1 MGLETLEHRVEDDT
15 AARAAPR
22 PVLHAR
28 RPPARRCD
36 RRVAVAQRT
45 AGLVI
50 GMGDV
55 LSSAAT
61 NMNLATAITVSG
73 PPEAVFDALV
83 DARRAADA
91 VPGAR
96 LTPATPE
103 PLADLGDQPGVG
115 AELKLQAGGSQIT
128 YRGWVVPRS
137 ADRAAGTLAC
147 SIDAREARGAG
158 VLRGRLD
165 LRLDPAAEGTL
176 LHVDAEIEVTGRA
189 ERLGEDR
196 LREAAMRL
204 LRRVASRL
212 GETSAEPEPE
222 TEAAEPATLPV
233 VTLGAIQ
240 SEPDPE
246 PRVPGTVRLVTAR
259 PLPLSTLPVSAGGLD
274 DLLAALRRRPWAV
287 PLALAALVVAVL
299 LLTRRLLR
307 SRD

>member
-1 MGLETLEHRVEDDT
+1 
-15 AARAAPR
+15 
-22 PVLHAR
+22 
-28 RPPARRCD
+28 
-36 RRVAVAQRT
+36 VAVGASHRR
-45 AGLVI
+45 GLVI

-55 LSSAAT
+55 VSSAAT
-61 NMNLATAITVSG
+61 NMNLAAEITVPG
-73 PPEAVFDALV
+73 PPQAVFDALV

-96 LTPATPE
+96 LTPEAPE
-103 PLADLGDQPGVG
+103 PLADLGEQPGVG

-128 YRGWVVPRS
+128 YRGRVVPRS

-189 ERLGEDR
+189 ERLGEER
-196 LREAAMRL
+196 LREATMRL
-204 LRRVASRL
+204 LRRVATRL
-212 GETSAEPEPE
+212 GETTAEPEPE
-222 TEAAEPATLPV
+222 PEAAEEAEVAALPV

-246 PRVPGTVRLVTAR
+246 PRVPGEVRLVTAQ

-274 DLLAALRRRPWAV
+274 DLRVALRRRPWAV

-299 LLTRRLLR
+299 LLSRLRR

>member
-1 MGLETLEHRVEDDT
+1 
-15 AARAAPR
+15 
-22 PVLHAR
+22 
-28 RPPARRCD
+28 
-36 RRVAVAQRT
+36 
-45 AGLVI
+45 
-50 GMGDV
+50 
-55 LSSAAT
+55 
-61 NMNLATAITVSG
+61 
-73 PPEAVFDALV
+73 
-83 DARRAADA
+83 
-91 VPGAR
+91 
-96 LTPATPE
+96 
-103 PLADLGDQPGVG
+103 
-115 AELKLQAGGSQIT
+115 
-128 YRGWVVPRS
+128 VVPRS

-176 LHVDAEIEVTGRA
+176 LHVDAVIEVTGRA

-212 GETSAEPEPE
+212 GEASAEPEPE
-222 TEAAEPATLPV
+222 PEPEVEAAVTAALPV

-246 PRVPGTVRLVTAR
+246 PRVPGEVRLVTAR

-274 DLLAALRRRPWAV
+274 DLLVALRRRPWAV
-287 PLALAALVVAVL
+287 PLAAALVVAVL

-307 SRD
+307 ARD

>member
-1 MGLETLEHRVEDDT
+1 
-15 AARAAPR
+15 
-22 PVLHAR
+22 
-28 RPPARRCD
+28 
-36 RRVAVAQRT
+36 
-45 AGLVI
+45 
-50 GMGDV
+50 
-55 LSSAAT
+55 
-61 NMNLATAITVSG
+61 MNLATEITVSG

-96 LTPATPE
+96 LTPAAPE
-103 PLADLGDQPGVG
+103 PLAELGGQAGVG

-128 YRGWVVPRS
+128 YRGRVVPRS

-212 GETSAEPEPE
+212 GEASAEPEPE
-222 TEAAEPATLPV
+222 VEAAEAAALPV

-246 PRVPGTVRLVTAR
+246 PRVPGEVRLVTAR

-274 DLLAALRRRPWAV
+274 DLLVALRRRPWAV
-287 PLALAALVVAVL
+287 PLALAALVVGVL

-307 SRD
+307 ARD

>member
-1 MGLETLEHRVEDDT
+1 VAEGASHR
-15 AARAAPR
+15 R
-22 PVLHAR
+22 
-28 RPPARRCD
+28 
-36 RRVAVAQRT
+36 
-45 AGLVI
+45 GLVI

-55 LSSAAT
+55 VSSAAT
-61 NMNLATAITVSG
+61 NMNLAAEITVPG

-96 LTPATPE
+96 LTPAAPE
-103 PLADLGDQPGVG
+103 PLADLGEQPGVG

-128 YRGWVVPRS
+128 YRGRVVPHS

-165 LRLDPAAEGTL
+165 LRLDPAAGGTL
-176 LHVDAEIEVTGRA
+176 LHVDAVIEVTGRA

-204 LRRVASRL
+204 LRRVATRL

-222 TEAAEPATLPV
+222 PEPAALPV

-246 PRVPGTVRLVTAR
+246 PRVPGEVRLMTAQ

-274 DLLAALRRRPWAV
+274 DLRVALRRRPWAV

-299 LLTRRLLR
+299 LLTRLRRR

>member
-1 MGLETLEHRVEDDT
+1 VAEGASHR
-15 AARAAPR
+15 R
-22 PVLHAR
+22 
-28 RPPARRCD
+28 
-36 RRVAVAQRT
+36 
-45 AGLVI
+45 GLVI

-55 LSSAAT
+55 VSSAAT
-61 NMNLATAITVSG
+61 NMNLAAEITVPG

-96 LTPATPE
+96 LTPAAPE
-103 PLADLGDQPGVG
+103 PLADLGEQPGVG

-128 YRGWVVPRS
+128 YRGRVVPHS

-165 LRLDPAAEGTL
+165 LRLDPAAGGTL
-176 LHVDAEIEVTGRA
+176 LHVDAVIEVTGRA

-204 LRRVASRL
+204 LQRVGTRL
-212 GETSAEPEPE
+212 GETSVSAEPEPE
-222 TEAAEPATLPV
+222 PEAAEAAALPV

-246 PRVPGTVRLVTAR
+246 PRVPGEVRLVTAQ

-274 DLLAALRRRPWAV
+274 DLRVALRRRPWAV

-299 LLTRRLLR
+299 LLTRLRRR

>member
-1 MGLETLEHRVEDDT
+1 
-15 AARAAPR
+15 
-22 PVLHAR
+22 
-28 RPPARRCD
+28 
-36 RRVAVAQRT
+36 
-45 AGLVI
+45 
-50 GMGDV
+50 
-55 LSSAAT
+55 
-61 NMNLATAITVSG
+61 MNLATEITVPG

-96 LTPATPE
+96 LTPPAPE
-103 PLADLGDQPGVG
+103 PLADLAEQPGVG

-128 YRGWVVPRS
+128 YRGRVVPRS

-189 ERLGEDR
+189 ERLGEEG

-212 GETSAEPEPE
+212 GETSVSAEPESEPEPE
-222 TEAAEPATLPV
+222 AADAEAAALPV
-233 VTLGAIQ
+233 VTLGAIR

-246 PRVPGTVRLVTAR
+246 RRVPGEVRLVTAQ
-259 PLPLSTLPVSAGGLD
+259 PLPVSTLPVSAGGLD
-274 DLLAALRRRPWAV
+274 DLRVALRRRPWAV
-287 PLALAALVVAVL
+287 PLVLVALVVAVL
-299 LLTRRLLR
+299 LLSRRLRR

>member
-1 MGLETLEHRVEDDT
+1 L
-15 AARAAPR
+15 
-22 PVLHAR
+22 
-28 RPPARRCD
+28 
-36 RRVAVAQRT
+36 
-45 AGLVI
+45 I
-50 GMGDV
+50 GGHD
-55 LSSAAT
+55 
-61 NMNLATAITVSG
+61 MNLATEITVPG

-96 LTPATPE
+96 LTPAAPE
-103 PLADLGDQPGVG
+103 PLADLGEQPGVG

-128 YRGWVVPRS
+128 YRGRVVPHAS
-137 ADRAAGTLAC
+137 DRAAGTLAC

-189 ERLGEDR
+189 ERLGEER
-196 LREAAMRL
+196 LRTAAMRL
-204 LRRVASRL
+204 LQRVASRL

-222 TEAAEPATLPV
+222 PEAAEAAALPL

-246 PRVPGTVRLVTAR
+246 PRVPGEVRLVTAQ

-274 DLLAALRRRPWAV
+274 DLRVALRRRPWAV
-287 PLALAALVVAVL
+287 PLVLVALVVAVL
-299 LLTRRLLR
+299 LLSRRLRR

>member
-1 MGLETLEHRVEDDT
+1 
-15 AARAAPR
+15 
-22 PVLHAR
+22 
-28 RPPARRCD
+28 
-36 RRVAVAQRT
+36 
-45 AGLVI
+45 
-50 GMGDV
+50 MGDV

-61 NMNLATAITVSG
+61 NMNLATEITVSG

-96 LTPATPE
+96 LTPPAPE
-103 PLADLGDQPGVG
+103 PLTDLGEQPGVG

-128 YRGWVVPRS
+128 YRGRVVRRS

-147 SIDAREARGAG
+147 SIDAHEARGGG

-212 GETSAEPEPE
+212 GETSAGPEPE
-222 TEAAEPATLPV
+222 AEAAEAEAAALPV

-240 SEPDPE
+240 PEPDPE
-246 PRVPGTVRLVTAR
+246 PRVPGEVRLVTAR
-259 PLPLSTLPVSAGGLD
+259 PLPLSTLPVSAGVLD
-274 DLLAALRRRPWAV
+274 DLLVALRRRPWAV
-287 PLALAALVVAVL
+287 PLALATLVVAVL

>member
-1 MGLETLEHRVEDDT
+1 
-15 AARAAPR
+15 
-22 PVLHAR
+22 
-28 RPPARRCD
+28 
-36 RRVAVAQRT
+36 
-45 AGLVI
+45 
-50 GMGDV
+50 
-55 LSSAAT
+55 
-61 NMNLATAITVSG
+61 MNLATEITVSG

-96 LTPATPE
+96 LTPAAPE
-103 PLADLGDQPGVG
+103 PLAALGEQPGVG

-128 YRGWVVPRS
+128 YRGRVVPHS

-165 LRLDPAAEGTL
+165 LRLDPAAGGTL
-176 LHVDAEIEVTGRA
+176 LHVDAVIEVTGRA

-204 LRRVASRL
+204 LRRVATRL
-212 GETSAEPEPE
+212 GETSVSAEPEPE
-222 TEAAEPATLPV
+222 PEAAEAAALPV

-240 SEPDPE
+240 SESEPDPE
-246 PRVPGTVRLVTAR
+246 PRVPGEVRLVTAQ

-274 DLLAALRRRPWAV
+274 DLRVALRRRPWAV

-299 LLTRRLLR
+299 LLTRLRRR

>member
-1 MGLETLEHRVEDDT
+1 
-15 AARAAPR
+15 
-22 PVLHAR
+22 
-28 RPPARRCD
+28 
-36 RRVAVAQRT
+36 
-45 AGLVI
+45 
-50 GMGDV
+50 
-55 LSSAAT
+55 
-61 NMNLATAITVSG
+61 MNLATEITVSG

-96 LTPATPE
+96 LTPAAPE
-103 PLADLGDQPGVG
+103 PLAELGGQPGVG

-128 YRGWVVPRS
+128 YRGRVVPRS

-212 GETSAEPEPE
+212 GEASAEPEPE
-222 TEAAEPATLPV
+222 PEVEAAVTAALPV
-233 VTLGAIQ
+233 VTLGAIR
-240 SEPDPE
+240 SE
-246 PRVPGTVRLVTAR
+246 PRVPGEVRLVTAQ

-274 DLLAALRRRPWAV
+274 DLRVALRQRPWAV
-287 PLALAALVVAVL
+287 PLVLVALVVAVL
-299 LLTRRLLR
+299 LLSRRLRR

>member
-1 MGLETLEHRVEDDT
+1 L
-15 AARAAPR
+15 
-22 PVLHAR
+22 
-28 RPPARRCD
+28 
-36 RRVAVAQRT
+36 
-45 AGLVI
+45 I
-50 GMGDV
+50 GGHD
-55 LSSAAT
+55 
-61 NMNLATAITVSG
+61 MNLATEITVPG

-103 PLADLGDQPGVG
+103 PLAELGEQPGVG

-128 YRGWVVPRS
+128 YRGRVVPQS

-165 LRLDPAAEGTL
+165 LRLDPADEGTL
-176 LHVDAEIEVTGRA
+176 LHVDAVIEVTGRA
-189 ERLGEDR
+189 ERLGEEG
-196 LREAAMRL
+196 LRQAAMRL
-204 LRRVASRL
+204 LQRVATRL
-212 GETSAEPEPE
+212 GETTAGPVLERETAE
-222 TEAAEPATLPV
+222 LPV

-246 PRVPGTVRLVTAR
+246 PRVPGEVRLVTAQ
-259 PLPLSTLPVSAGGLD
+259 PLPLSTLPVSAGALD
-274 DLLAALRRRPWAV
+274 DLRVALRRRPWAV
-287 PLALAALVVAVL
+287 PLALVALVVAVL
-299 LLTRRLLR
+299 VLGRRLHR

>member
-1 MGLETLEHRVEDDT
+1 
-15 AARAAPR
+15 
-22 PVLHAR
+22 
-28 RPPARRCD
+28 
-36 RRVAVAQRT
+36 
-45 AGLVI
+45 
-50 GMGDV
+50 
-55 LSSAAT
+55 
-61 NMNLATAITVSG
+61 MNLATEITVSG

-96 LTPATPE
+96 LTPAAPE
-103 PLADLGDQPGVG
+103 PLADLGGQPGVG

-128 YRGWVVPRS
+128 YRGRVVPRS

-212 GETSAEPEPE
+212 GEASAEPEPE
-222 TEAAEPATLPV
+222 PEVEAAVTAALPV

-246 PRVPGTVRLVTAR
+246 PRVPGEVRLVTAR

-274 DLLAALRRRPWAV
+274 DLLVALRRRPWAV
-287 PLALAALVVAVL
+287 PLAAALVVAVL

-307 SRD
+307 ARD